1 MAQHG
6 ITSTHD
12 ASLVLECTNVTK
24 YFGVRDSITR
34 ALNGIT
40 LSVKKGEFLSIMGPS
55 GSGKSTLLN
64 CISTI
69 DSATSGSI
77 FINGKPIEQLKGKV
91 LAKFRHDELGF
102 IFQDSNLIETLN
114 AYENIAMPL
123 MIAHVPSSTIRL
135 RVAQIAQHLNIDAVL
150 TKFPHQM
157 SGGQKQRVAAA
168 RAIITKP
175 ALVCADEP
183 TGALDSKNSRMLL
196 ESFIQLNTH
205 DNATILM
212 VTHDA
217 LAASYSSRVVFI
229 KDGVIFSQMERGD
242 KTRKQF
248 FDTIMDTVSYLG
260 GDDADV
266 C

>member
-77 FINGKPIEQLKGKV
+77 FINGKPIEQLKGKA

-114 AYENIAMPL
+114 AYENIALPL

-135 RVAQIAQHLNIDAVL
+135 P
-150 TKFPHQM
+150 TK
-157 SGGQKQRVAAA
+157 
-168 RAIITKP
+168 
-175 ALVCADEP
+175 
-183 TGALDSKNSRMLL
+183 
-196 ESFIQLNTH
+196 
-205 DNATILM
+205 
-212 VTHDA
+212 
-217 LAASYSSRVVFI
+217 
-229 KDGVIFSQMERGD
+229 
-242 KTRKQF
+242 
-248 FDTIMDTVSYLG
+248 
-260 GDDADV
+260 
-266 C
+266 